1 MLSYTRIGMG
11 LSVIAAIGSMIA
23 LIGGDLPL
31 LGRIIT
37 VALLII
43 SISSIVKILDRKK
56 MRQQE
61 RLIQAAH
68 QQAVQLMNHKRHD
81 WMNDLQL
88 LYGYVRM
95 NKMEQLPPYVERL
108 KQQAMDESRIAKL
121 GYPEL
126 VLYLM
131 QQKLA
136 GGMMPVEVNV
146 QEMIDLTKLKMSLT
160 PEQLT
165 ALIIKGV
172 QAFRTAPKK
181 HDGYEAMEPL
191 KLSIAQEEGQLL
203 IRYDYEGK
211 LLRPDDVKIQ
221 LEEAAT
227 ERGVRLKQLLNMEQ
241 SAGKAAFVI
250 QWSLPCRSE

>member
-1 MLSYTRIGMG
+1 MLNNTRIGMG
-11 LSVIAAIGSMIA
+11 FGIMAVVGLTIA
-23 LIGGDLPL
+23 LIGCDLPL
-31 LGRIIT
+31 LWRIIT

-43 SISSIVKILDRKK
+43 SISSIVMIFDQKK

-61 RLIQAAH
+61 RLIQAAN
-68 QQAVQLMNHKRHD
+68 QQAVELMNHKRHD

-95 NKMEQLPPYVERL
+95 NKTEQLPPYVERL

-131 QQKLA
+131 QQKLT
-136 GGMMPVEVNV
+136 GGTMPLEVDV
-146 QEMIDLTKLKMSLT
+146 QEMIDLTKLEMSLT

-165 ALIIKGV
+165 ELVIKGV
-172 QAFRTAPKK
+172 QIFRTAPKQQ
-181 HDGYEAMEPL
+181 DGYEANEPL
-191 KLSIAQEEGQLL
+191 KLSIVQEEGRLH

-227 ERGVRLKQLLNMEQ
+227 ERGVRLEQLLNTEQ
-241 SAGKAAFVI
+241 SAGKADFVI
-250 QWSLPCRSE
+250 QWCLPCRSE

>member
-1 MLSYTRIGMG
+1 MLDNTRIGMG
-11 LSVIAAIGSMIA
+11 LSIMAAIGSTIA
-23 LIGGDLPL
+23 LIGFDLPL
-31 LGRIIT
+31 LWRIIT

-43 SISSIVKILDRKK
+43 SISSLVMIFDRKK

-61 RLIQAAH
+61 RLIQAAN
-68 QQAVQLMNHKRHD
+68 QQAVELMNHKRHD

-95 NKMEQLPPYVERL
+95 NKTEQLPPYVERL

-131 QQKLA
+131 QQKLT
-136 GGMMPVEVNV
+136 GGMMPVEVYV
-146 QEMIDLTKLKMSLT
+146 HEMIDLTKLEMPLA

-165 ALIIKGV
+165 ELIIKGV
-172 QAFRTAPKK
+172 QTFRIAPKQQ
-181 HDGYEAMEPL
+181 DGYEAIEPL
-191 KLSIAQEEGQLL
+191 KLSIAQEEGRLL

-227 ERGVRLKQLLNMEQ
+227 ERGVRLEQLLNTEQ
-241 SAGKAAFVI
+241 SAGKATFVFEC
-250 QWSLPCRSE
+250 SLPCMSE